1 MLVSKNKKEFYIRE
15 AKQVGKLYHV
25 CTLEDVAK
33 YIAPRD
39 VLSPGGSYNNW
50 LLGGRTDVISFTRD
64 KSFVVSTKKINNAIV
79 LFDFEID
86 GDLVSNNKKV
96 VPYNDFAY
104 NSNGTF
110 NSSSAFEN
118 PDELEHEEVV
128 VGQLKP
134 FSSFVTSVR
143 FSVNIQRKLSYIIFD
158 VNKYLED
165 VSTYLSKFDK
175 IEYDFK
181 LYSDDAKLSN
191 IIHYPSFNAF
201 VESFSIIE
209 RIVGGEVVSISD
221 IKKAFKYFPDHV
233 LDSLLWLEVDSSIR
247 NTPLIRALILM
258 GADSSEYKS
267 GNVLDGLKSLLEYGV
282 YLPDEEKLR
291 KIIPILEWGILD
303 SYIPVERFEK
313 AYIEDLVKDELSYM
327 KDRDILS
334 SFNDIKLTPEEKEK
348 MVSILSPYVGKAIGN
363 TRVQVSDLKNPI
375 DYSKLAGCLWKLN
388 SPYFETLLNKYS
400 RDIASMDYQNKLKNN
415 DIDGIIYYVTGDL
428 DGEELYKILYKEVLP
443 KDELDSILLS
453 LFKV

>member
-1 MLVSKNKKEFYIRE
+1 MLVLKNKKDFYIRE

-39 VLSPGGSYNNW
+39 VLSPSGSYNNW
-50 LLGGRTDVISFTRD
+50 LLGGRADVISFTRD
-64 KSFVVSTKKINNAIV
+64 KSFVVSTKKINNATV

-128 VGQLKP
+128 VGELKP
-134 FSSFVTSVR
+134 FSSFVTNVR
-143 FSVNIQRKLSYIIFD
+143 FSVNIQKKLSYIIYD
-158 VNKYLED
+158 VNKYLEI
-165 VSTYLSKFDK
+165 VSKYLSKFNK
-175 IEYDFK
+175 VEYDFK
-181 LYSDDAKLSN
+181 LYSEDAKLSN

-233 LDSLLWLEVDSSIR
+233 LDSLLWLEVNTSIR

-258 GADSSEYKS
+258 GADSSEYKN
-267 GNVLDGLKSLLEYGV
+267 GNVLDNLKSLLEYGV

-303 SYIPVERFEK
+303 PYIPVERFEK
-313 AYIEDLVKDELSYM
+313 AYIDDLVKDELSYM

-348 MVSILSPYVGKAIGN
+348 MVSILSPYIGRTIGN
-363 TRVQVSDLKNPI
+363 IRGQISDVKN
-375 DYSKLAGCLWKLN
+375 SVN
-388 SPYFETLLNKYS
+388 
-400 RDIASMDYQNKLKNN
+400 
-415 DIDGIIYYVTGDL
+415 
-428 DGEELYKILYKEVLP
+428 
-443 KDELDSILLS
+443 
-453 LFKV
+453 